1 MEGPAVAEAH
11 LHQFRPGHVEQ
22 AAARWPGV
30 LTEAQLAPL
39 GVAQRRDRYR
49 PGGERGTG
57 GWGCDVTER
66 DRQEPGLAGKVPR
79 PAGQVIH
86 QVAVD
91 PPAPAQVGQRL
102 ASTGRSP
109 RARTGRCLAG
119 IASAGGAPPS
129 RDPGVTA
136 AGDATVLAILVW
148 SDRVCQHSRFWHTT
162 HPGGRSDVRD
172 SRAGT
177 ATADRPG

>member
-109 RARTGRCLAG
+109 PA
-119 IASAGGAPPS
+119 